1 MEYILEKRPEAA
13 QEFIQP
19 AIANITHIHP
29 DLLSVLPIECN
40 EKTKEAISRLQQ
52 LHQQD
57 PNNIDII
64 FKIFILSKKI
74 CKQSDC
80 QIKCNT
86 QTCQHLK
93 ENWQSISGNL
103 MGLFDMGSKVNQ
115 KEKELQENYYTF
127 VHGQR
132 WEYQFAETLFTKL
145 YELKTGNQCPEFLF
159 AHVKE
164 LPQNI
169 KSEERIHDKL
179 LKNGRTSKKSRQR
192 LLFLNYAFFGN
203 STNSGSSTAG
213 YIADNTN
220 VGGIEIDIKE
230 LFEWHGLEHIYNK
243 YQKELEEL
251 QAEHSS
257 LSKMGNLLLIAVPK
271 DIVDECVYPA
281 VSGGYKKKIKTLDGQ
296 KLTKTSDV
304 LEAIKAGKVKNT
316 DKIELCLIMTK
327 SKNGG
332 MSPESGIKFYDF
344 NTVEENKW
352 AAYQDKRDDLMGRM
366 EVDIKAEQEGSCS
379 STEDWQMDET
389 DIESPFF
396 I

>member
-1 MEYILEKRPEAA
+1 
-13 QEFIQP
+13 
-19 AIANITHIHP
+19 
-29 DLLSVLPIECN
+29 
-40 EKTKEAISRLQQ
+40 
-52 LHQQD
+52 
-57 PNNIDII
+57 
-64 FKIFILSKKI
+64 
-74 CKQSDC
+74 
-80 QIKCNT
+80 
-86 QTCQHLK
+86 
-93 ENWQSISGNL
+93 
-103 MGLFDMGSKVNQ
+103 MGLFDMSSKVNQ
-115 KEKELQENYYTF
+115 KEKELQDDYYTF

-164 LPQNI
+164 LPDIEN
-169 KSEERIHDKL
+169 EEQIHAEL

-192 LLFLNYAFFGN
+192 LLFLNYAFYGN

-213 YIADNTN
+213 YIAANNN
-220 VGGIEIDIKE
+220 VGYVQIDIKE
-230 LFEWHGLEHIYNK
+230 LFGWHGLEHIYNK

-327 SKNGG
+327 SKHGG
-332 MSPESGIKFYDF
+332 MSPESGIKVYDF
-344 NTVEENKW
+344 NTVEEEEW
-352 AAYQDKRDDLMGRM
+352 AAFNDKFDDLTGRM
-366 EVDIKAEQEGSCS
+366 EADIKAEQESSCS
-379 STEDWQMDET
+379 STEDWQMDT
-389 DIESPFF
+389 DKKEISVA
-396 I
+396 